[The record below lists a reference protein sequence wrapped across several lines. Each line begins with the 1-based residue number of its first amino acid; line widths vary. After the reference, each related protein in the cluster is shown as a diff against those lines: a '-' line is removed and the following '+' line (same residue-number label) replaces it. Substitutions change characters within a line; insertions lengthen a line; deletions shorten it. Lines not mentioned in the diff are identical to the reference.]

1 MDQLITPANLPSIV
15 WQQAN
20 VITTDLLAT
29 LYGTDAKSIR
39 MNYSRNESR
48 FEEGKHFHKL
58 EGVALRDFK
67 DRATDSSSVVGKNAR
82 SLLLWTERGAARHAK
97 MLETDQAW
105 DVFEALED
113 CYFHRRELETTNDN
127 ELSTVRDRHPLY
139 HGVVDVVV
147 TYRLSFGKAYQA
159 ANWYAGV
166 DGFPRM
172 TKKHVREVT
181 GFLGRFLTG
190 EATQRDFERIET
202 NRVALVGES
211 PQSALFSVS
220 IPLIHGRET

>member
-1 MDQLITPANLPSIV
+1 MKIAVTPETLPAVV
-15 WQQAN
+15 WQAKN
-20 VITTDLLAT
+20 VITTEMLAS
-29 LYGTDAKSIR
+29 LYGSDVVRVRQNFA
-39 MNYSRNESR
+39 RNSAR
-48 FEEGKHFHKL
+48 FEEGKHFFKV
-58 EGVALRDFK
+58 EGDELRDLK
-67 DRATDSSSVVGKNAR
+67 KSLSSLKILSGNAR
-82 SLLLWTERGAARHAK
+82 SLILWTERGAMHHAK
-97 MLETDQAW
+97 MLETDKAW
-105 DVFEALED
+105 DVFEQLED
-113 CYFHRRELETTNDN
+113 FYFHRRETETPDDS
-127 ELSTVRDRHPLY
+127 ELSTVKDRHPLY

-159 ANWYAGV
+159 VNWYAGV

-220 IPLIHGRET
+220 IPLIHGRKI